1 MSRTPRMK
9 WILRAFVFLLALYFV
24 WLGAL
29 VLRYNQPRDMPS
41 RREGPPFE
49 TQGVYHIHSTFSDGH
64 STVEEIASIASRKSL
79 DFIILTDHGNPNL
92 ASMAAQGWKD
102 NVLVLAGSEISTSRG
117 HLVALDFNPP
127 SVPFSQNADLA
138 AREVK
143 ACGGFS
149 VIAHP
154 YSKVHWSWGQS
165 MESSGLEIIDNN
177 TTIRKNLLSSLP
189 YLPAV
194 LVKPGLY
201 LLKTLS
207 RPSQTL
213 RKWDQ
218 LNAQPPVYGY
228 FGSDAHLF
236 YSGLFSCFKLH
247 VLLPEPLSRDFDTA
261 KAQVLGALRKG
272 RFYNAIDA
280 ARSAGGFLYWAER
293 GKTKFTMGSIIP
305 FNAEARLRLLVR
317 APFPFATETRIV
329 LNGKSVQSSGESK
342 ISFTPRQPGVYRVEV
357 YLKEWSPLA
366 RDIPWVVSNPIFL
379 KEAEK

>member
-1 MSRTPRMK
+1 MRGKPKKK

-29 VLRYNQPRDMPS
+29 LLRYKRPQDKPS

-49 TQGVYHIHSTFSDGH
+49 IEGVYHIHTIFSDGQ
-64 STVEEIASIASRKSL
+64 STPEKIAKIASRKSL

-102 NVLVLAGSEISTSRG
+102 NVLVLAGSEISVSRG

-127 SVPFSQNADLA
+127 GAPFSQNADLA

-154 YSKVHWSWGQS
+154 YSKVRWSWGKD

-177 TTIRKNLLSSLP
+177 TTIKRNIFSSLP

-201 LLKTLS
+201 LLKTLD

-213 RKWDQ
+213 RKWDE

-228 FGSDAHLF
+228 FSADAHLF
-236 YSGLFSCFKLH
+236 YSGLLSCFRLH
-247 VLLPEPLSRDFDTA
+247 VFLPEPLSQDFETA
-261 KAQVLGALRKG
+261 KVQVFGALREGK
-272 RFYNAIDA
+272 FYDAIDA
-280 ARSAGGFLYWAER
+280 ARSARGFFYWAER
-293 GKTKFTMGSIIP
+293 GKRKFPMGSTVP
-305 FNAEARLRLLVR
+305 FNAESPLRLRVR
-317 APFPFATETRIV
+317 VPFPFATDTRII
-329 LNGKSVQSSGESK
+329 LNGNSVQSSKESE
-342 ISFTPRQPGVYRVEV
+342 ISFTPEQPGVYRIEI

-366 RDIPWVVSNPIFL
+366 RNIPWVISNPIFL
-379 KEAEK
+379 KEDEK